1 MCHTRKSLFS
11 TVYVDIYI
19 TEIVFTSLFN
29 PIEEEIDGESFVLM
43 SVEDIVSMVKSK
55 GAQLKM
61 IEKKRQLS
69 SMYPAVTNNSSA
81 IMSVSTS

>member
-19 TEIVFTSLFN
+19 TEIVFTSLFH

-69 SMYPAVTNNSSA
+69 SMYPTVTNNSSA